1 MQSVPVC
8 GSISMSQGVPARQ
21 FRPEGPD
28 FSWPFLYLGHGCIGK
43 GKCIQ
48 NMRIVIVGDGKV
60 GFALT
65 VQLAK
70 EGHDVVVIDSNKL
83 VLEEAQ
89 QALDINVVHGNGATV
104 KSQNQANVE
113 NSDLLIAATSAD
125 ETNLLCCIT
134 AHKLG
139 CAHTIARV
147 RNPDYYS
154 QLYDWKDE
162 LGLSMMINPELA
174 TASEIF
180 RLLQFPSF
188 LRRDSFAKG
197 RVEIVEIELAKD
209 SPLDGCR
216 LMDFGKKVKVQ
227 VLVCAVQRDG
237 NVYIPDGSFQLQGGD
252 RLHVTASS
260 GNLAKLIRN
269 LGVDQRKIRDVMIIG
284 GSRIAF
290 YLAAELIKAGV
301 SVKLI
306 EKEPSRCAELSDLLP
321 KATIIGGDGSD
332 RNVLDSE
339 GLAQTDAVVTLTDFD
354 EENLIISMY
363 ANYLGIYKVI
373 TKINRTEFNEVLAG
387 KGIDCAV
394 SPKDLC
400 CTDILRYVRAM
411 GNRKG
416 GSVTT
421 LHRLVEDKVEALE
434 FQVGKGLP
442 YLGQPLIK
450 LRLKPGILLACIN
463 RRGRTIIPSGSDTI
477 EAGDSV
483 IVVATADRVIQN
495 LQDIF

>member
-1 MQSVPVC
+1 M
-8 GSISMSQGVPARQ
+8 
-21 FRPEGPD
+21 
-28 FSWPFLYLGHGCIGK
+28 K
-43 GKCIQ
+43 
-48 NMRIVIVGDGKV
+48 IVIVGDGKV
-60 GFALT
+60 GWALT

-70 EGHDVVVIDSNKL
+70 EGHDVVVIDNDRL

-89 QALDINVVHGNGATV
+89 KSLDISVVHGNGATIT
-104 KSQNQANVE
+104 SQNQANVGG
-113 NSDLLIAATSAD
+113 SDLLIAATSAD

-147 RNPDYYS
+147 RNPEYYA
-154 QLYDWKDE
+154 QLYEWKDE

-197 RVEIVEIELAKD
+197 RVEIVEIELKKD
-209 SPLDGCR
+209 SFLDGCR
-216 LMDFGKKVKVQ
+216 LMEFQKKVKVQ
-227 VLVCAVQRDG
+227 VLVCAVQRG
-237 NVYIPDGSFQLQGGD
+237 NQVFIPDGSFQLQGGD
-252 RLHVTASS
+252 RLHVTAPS

-269 LGVDQRKIRDVMIIG
+269 LGMSQRKIRDVLIVG

-290 YLAAELIKAGV
+290 YLAAELLKAGV

-306 EKEPSRCAELSDLLP
+306 EREQERCHELSDALP
-321 KATIIGGDGSD
+321 KATIINADGSD
-332 RNVLDSE
+332 RNILDTE

-363 ANYLGIYKVI
+363 ANYLGVYKVI
-373 TKINRTEFNEVLAG
+373 TKINRTEFNEALTG
-387 KGIDCAV
+387 KGIDCV
-394 SPKDLC
+394 SPKELC
-400 CTDILRYVRAM
+400 TGDIMRYVRAM

-421 LHRLVEDKVEALE
+421 LHRIVEDRVDALE
-434 FQVGKGLP
+434 FQVGKGLWF
-442 YLGQPLIK
+442 LGQPLMK
-450 LRLKPGILLACIN
+450 LRLKSGTLLACIN
-463 RRGRTIIPSGSDTI
+463 RKGRSIIPGGSDTI

-483 IVVATADRVIQN
+483 IVVATADRAIHD
-495 LQDIF
+495 LSDIFLD

>member
-1 MQSVPVC
+1 M
-8 GSISMSQGVPARQ
+8 
-21 FRPEGPD
+21 
-28 FSWPFLYLGHGCIGK
+28 K
-43 GKCIQ
+43 
-48 NMRIVIVGDGKV
+48 IVIVGDGKV
-60 GFALT
+60 GSALT

-70 EGHDVVVIDSNKL
+70 EGHDVVVIDSNRL

-89 QALDINVVHGNGATV
+89 QSLDVNVVHGNGATI
-104 KSQNQANVE
+104 KIQNQANVGG
-113 NSDLLIAATSAD
+113 SDLLIAATSLD

-147 RNPDYYS
+147 RNPEYFS

-197 RVEIVEIELAKD
+197 RVEIVEIELAEG
-209 SPLDGCR
+209 SPLDGCV
-216 LMDFGKKVKVQ
+216 LMDFDKKVKVK
-227 VLVCAVQRDG
+227 VLVCAVQRG
-237 NVYIPDGSFQLQGGD
+237 GEVFIPGGSFQLKSGD

-260 GNLAKLIRN
+260 SNLAKLIRN
-269 LGVDQRKIRDVMIIG
+269 LGMSQRKIRDVMIVG

-290 YLAAELIKAGV
+290 YLAAELLRSGV
-301 SVKLI
+301 GVKLI
-306 EKEPSRCAELSDLLP
+306 EKDVNRCQELSDILP
-321 KATIIGGDGSD
+321 KATIINADGSD
-332 RNVLDSE
+332 RNILDTE

-363 ANYLGIYKVI
+363 ANFLGTYKVI
-373 TKINRTEFNEVLAG
+373 TKINRTEFNEVLTD

-400 CTDILRYVRAM
+400 TTDIMRYVRAM
-411 GNRKG
+411 GNRG
-416 GSVTT
+416 GGTVTT
-421 LHRLVEDKVEALE
+421 LHRIVEDKVDALE
-434 FQVGKGLP
+434 FQAGKTLP
-442 YLGQPLIK
+442 YLNQPLAK
-450 LRLKPGILLACIN
+450 LSLKPGTLIACIN
-463 RRGRTIIPSGSDTI
+463 RRGRTIIPSGSDVI

-483 IVVATADRVIQN
+483 VIVATADMAIQD
-495 LQDIF
+495 LRDIFIS

>member
-1 MQSVPVC
+1 M
-8 GSISMSQGVPARQ
+8 
-21 FRPEGPD
+21 
-28 FSWPFLYLGHGCIGK
+28 K
-43 GKCIQ
+43 
-48 NMRIVIVGDGKV
+48 IVIVGDGKV
-60 GFALT
+60 GSALT

-89 QALDINVVHGNGATV
+89 QSLDVSVVHGNGAT
-104 KSQNQANVE
+104 SRTQNQANVGQ
-113 NSDLLIAATSAD
+113 SDLLIAATSAD

-147 RNPDYYS
+147 RNPEYYS

-188 LRRDSFAKG
+188 LRWDSFAKG
-197 RVEIVEIELAKD
+197 RVEIVEIELKPD
-209 SPLDGCR
+209 SFLDGCR
-216 LMDFGKKVKVQ
+216 LMEFDKKVKVK

-237 NVYIPDGSFQLQGGD
+237 QVFIPDGRFTLRGGD
-252 RLHVTASS
+252 RLHVTAPS
-260 GNLAKLIRN
+260 GDLARLIRN
-269 LGVDQRKIRDVMIIG
+269 LGMSQRKIRDVLIVG

-306 EKEPSRCAELSDLLP
+306 ERDPARCEELSGSLP
-321 KATIIGGDGSD
+321 KATIINADGSD
-332 RNVLDSE
+332 RNILDAE

-363 ANYLGIYKVI
+363 ANFLGIYKVI

-387 KGIDCAV
+387 KGIDCAI

-400 CTDILRYVRAM
+400 TSDIMRYVRAM

-421 LHRLVEDKVEALE
+421 LHRIVEDKVDALE
-434 FQVGKGLP
+434 FQVTKGQS
-442 YLGQPLIK
+442 YLGQSLMK
-450 LRLKPGILLACIN
+450 LRFKPGTLLACIN
-463 RRGRTIIPSGSDTI
+463 RRGRTIIPSGADTI

-483 IVVATADRVIQN
+483 IVVAQADRAIRD
-495 LQDIF
+495 LSDIFVD